1 MKKAIL
7 VFIDGTICD
16 TRHRHHLKNT
26 EDFDL
31 PEQILKD
38 SAVPGSIACLQM
50 LSKQYQIVYIGAR
63 GPSTLKATRQ
73 WLVSQGFPRG
83 VVYLGE
89 SQEERL
95 KIAGRLRNRYDFLAG
110 IGDRWDDNELYIEL
124 GCISIMLQ
132 QFVGDWEHVY
142 EWLVKYHRKLKIKE
156 NRIHLEGKV
165 EGLSRVCPLLLSKFG
180 DKLWEAYHQSVH
192 ALAENTRPERRIED
206 LKSLNHYHLDP
217 SVLSDIARWYE
228 LEWVEGWQ
236 NNPVYGLQENGI
248 IESSAKRLVNRVSR
262 CYYAE
267 LWQQHGLPEIGY
279 QIHCR
284 TDAAWWDHPAWN
296 PEVRFEQPKTL
307 MQGDD
312 CCIFIQYLPDTGEDK
327 DA

>member
-16 TRHRHHLKNT
+16 TRQRHHLKNT
-26 EDFDL
+26 KDFDL
-31 PEQILKD
+31 PEQIMKD

-63 GPSTLKATRQ
+63 GPSALKATRQ

-83 VVYLGE
+83 VVYLGRD
-89 SQEERL
+89 QEKRL
-95 KIAGRLRNRYDFLAG
+95 KIATSLLKRYDFLAG
-110 IGDRWDDNELYIEL
+110 IGDQWDDNELYVEL

-132 QFVGDWEHVY
+132 EFAGDWEHVY
-142 EWLVKYHRKLKIKE
+142 ERLMKYHRKLKIQQ
-156 NRIHLEGKV
+156 NRIRLEGKI
-165 EGLSRVCPLLLSKFG
+165 EGLARVCPLLLSKFG
-180 DKLWEAYHQSVH
+180 DTLWEAYHQSVCN
-192 ALAENTRPERRIED
+192 LAEKTRPERQVED
-206 LKSLNHYHLDP
+206 LKSLKRHHLNP
-217 SVLSDIARWYE
+217 SALSDIALWYA
-228 LEWVEGWQ
+228 LEREGDWQ
-236 NNPVYGLQENGI
+236 NDPIYGVQENEI
-248 IESSAKRLVNRVSR
+248 IESGRKRLVNRVTR

-267 LWQQHGLPEIGY
+267 LWREHGLPEIGY

-284 TDAAWWDHPAWN
+284 TDAAWWDRPAWN
-296 PEVRFEQPKTL
+296 PAVRFEQPKTL